1 MAPER
6 GPEKIAAFITKTCKR
21 TVMNDQH
28 PYEKHL
34 ADKLQQLPVP
44 DVEPNWQRMRSLL
57 DREMPRG
64 GGYWKWFT
72 GIGIILI
79 MLFGGTWFIIDR
91 NDYGTANNKQ
101 VPATENKK
109 QIGASDD
116 SKSSTA
122 TTRNDVEDKKI
133 DAPISTETANRKLND
148 QIKILNKNSIID
160 DENLP
165 TELRTSNQKTNT
177 ARNNQTR
184 KPVINESQIS
194 NKEKSL
200 DTPPSEEE
208 KNTTITGNGPISNH
222 QDLTTANPTRD
233 IAGNNPPADDIRT
246 SSRFKPGNLISGINV
261 TAAVGDSI
269 HQNYYTNLFPEPAA
283 QKGAKSRS
291 AKAKNILSGEN
302 KSLAVGFSL
311 PLGFPLGDQKPG
323 GYNINAKPN
332 VISDFL
338 PVPHMQYHINNKMYL
353 QTELQFMNPQYIQ
366 PVLLFQK
373 KNEVQATNT
382 VYYNSVYAK
391 KLYYFNFPL
400 GIHYS
405 PFQHFYLGTGL
416 QFSSLVSGVALHEE
430 TSSPI
435 GSNRYNL
442 VSQRYEKFKNDTISR
457 RLDNNEFR
465 LMLDA
470 NYYWRQFTVGL
481 RYNQALSNYVNFR
494 LNNASPL
501 FQDKNKSLQFYL
513 RYNLWE
519 NHKKPASLA
528 KSKK

>member
-1 MAPER
+1 
-6 GPEKIAAFITKTCKR
+6 
-21 TVMNDQH
+21 MNDQH

-57 DREMPRG
+57 DKEMPRG

-79 MLFGGTWFIIDR
+79 MLFGGTWFFIDR
-91 NDYGTANNKQ
+91 NEYVSANNKQ

-109 QIGASDD
+109 QSSSGDASKG
-116 SKSSTA
+116 SRVPETNA
-122 TTRNDVEDKKI
+122 VQDKKF
-133 DAPISTETANRKLND
+133 DGETSTETASRKLNN
-148 QIKILNKNSIID
+148 QIKSLNKNSIV
-160 DENLP
+160 DEEILP
-165 TELRTSNQKTNT
+165 NGLNSTKQKIN
-177 ARNNQTR
+177 RSGNNQT
-184 KPVINESQIS
+184 KKSLTNELQIS
-194 NKEKSL
+194 SNEKSL
-200 DTPPSEEE
+200 DVLSSGKE
-208 KNTTITGNGPISNH
+208 KNTATTGNMPVTGDL
-222 QDLTTANPTRD
+222 DLTTVNSTRN
-233 IAGNNPPADDIRT
+233 IAANNPPADDIITAT
-246 SSRFKPGNLISGINV
+246 STFKPGNFISGINV

-269 HQNYYTNLFPEPAA
+269 RQNYYASLFPEPAG
-283 QKGAKSRS
+283 QKS
-291 AKAKNILSGEN
+291 AKDKVTKSKNILSGEN

-353 QTELQFMNPQYIQ
+353 QTEVQFMNPQYIQ

-391 KLYYFNFPL
+391 KLYYFNLPL

-430 TSSPI
+430 TSSSI

-457 RLDNNEFR
+457 SIDNSEFR

-481 RYNQALSNYVNFR
+481 RYNQALSNYVSFR

-519 NHKKPASLA
+519 NHKKPASMA